1 LIVQWN
7 AICDE
12 KNKKFPKQPL
22 NFPFKKLFP
31 SISLVQLF
39 LPRYRHLRPLPLF
52 LKIKG
57 KSKKEKRK
65 EKEKRAGLRKEEKN
79 FQCHK

>member
-22 NFPFKKLFP
+22 NFPFKNYSP
-31 SISLVQLF
+31 ISLVQLF

-52 LKIKG
+52 FKIKG
-57 KSKKEKRK
+57 KSKKEKR
-65 EKEKRAGLRKEEKN
+65 KEKRAGLRKEEKN